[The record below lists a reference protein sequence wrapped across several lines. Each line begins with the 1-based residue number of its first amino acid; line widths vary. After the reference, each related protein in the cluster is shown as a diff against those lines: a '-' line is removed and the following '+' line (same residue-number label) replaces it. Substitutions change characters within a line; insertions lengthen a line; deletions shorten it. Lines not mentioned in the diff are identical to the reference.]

1 MSSRWSERSRPAGG
15 SGVMSA
21 GELWRMPHRG
31 RRLELIR
38 GELRAAEPTGSRH
51 GRVAM
56 RIAIHL
62 GNHVHAGR
70 LGVVF
75 AAETGYWIERD
86 PDTVRA
92 PDVAFVSRARF
103 EAVGDTAA
111 FWPGPPDLAV
121 EVLSPEDRP
130 GAVREKV
137 ADWLRAGCEMVLV
150 VDPERRSVVV
160 YGPARAPVRLGSA
173 AVIDGEHVVPGW
185 RMPVAAAFEVG

>member
-1 MSSRWSERSRPAGG
+1 VITASLWSHAR
-15 SGVMSA
+15 
-21 GELWRMPHRG
+21 PHR
-31 RRLELIR
+31 
-38 GELRAAEPTGSRH
+38 
-51 GRVAM
+51 
-56 RIAIHL
+56 L
-62 GNHVHAGR
+62 GQ
-70 LGVVF
+70 VF
-75 AAETGYWIERD
+75 TADAGYWLERD

-150 VDPERRSVVV
+150 VDPERRSVIV

-185 RMPVAAAFEVG
+185 RMPVAAAFETG